1 MIIKLIS
8 CRNTLVVMQKLIL
21 NLRIPDLLK
30 SVAEFLLIT
39 VGLKSLLTN
48 ECHHAARQPDVW
60 HQPRHSRYSVNV
72 FEANFMIDFYP
83 EWLFWPFSFKLQLLE
98 LVYSQYRLQGMWR
111 PDTWLLHQSWNSYS
125 LPFRPSFPNMFSIVY
140 RHPKRFPFQA

>member
-48 ECHHAARQPDVW
+48 ECHHTARQPDV
-60 HQPRHSRYSVNV
+60 
-72 FEANFMIDFYP
+72 
-83 EWLFWPFSFKLQLLE
+83 
-98 LVYSQYRLQGMWR
+98 
-111 PDTWLLHQSWNSYS
+111 
-125 LPFRPSFPNMFSIVY
+125 
-140 RHPKRFPFQA
+140 